1 MAMFDSVWHLKELSM
16 GRNLGNRKRVSVCAS
31 SIGAIAIDA
40 SAGDT
45 RTARRLSLANV
56 ITVNVNHALSF

>member
-1 MAMFDSVWHLKELSM
+1 M

-45 RTARRLSLANV
+45 WFRMRPARRLGLANV